1 MARRK
6 KQTSRKIVDFDVLEQ
21 INEDAAGVDLGAEEI
36 WVAVPRS
43 RDAEP
48 VRKFGTWTAELRS
61 IAAWLKRCGVRT
73 VAMEST
79 GIYWVPL
86 YEMLE
91 SQGFEVYLV
100 NARHIKNV
108 SGRKTDVLDCQWIQ
122 QLHTYGLLQRS
133 FRPPEHICAIRA
145 LVRQREMLI
154 QYRAAHIQ
162 HMQKALLLMN
172 VQLTTVLS
180 DISGVTGMQ
189 IIRAIVG
196 GERDPHVL
204 ARYRNAMCAKSEE
217 EIAQALDGHYRSE
230 HLFALQQALE
240 LHDFYGKQL
249 QACDAELEKLY
260 AQCEPQPPVE
270 ELSSRPK
277 QKRRKNQPYFDLR
290 TMLFH
295 MTGVDL
301 TEVDGLDA
309 LSVQTIISE
318 VGVDMSPWRTDKHFG
333 AWLGLAPR
341 NQSSG
346 GKIKRRDTA
355 RNSNRAAT
363 AFRVA
368 AQSLARSNTALG
380 AFYRRIRAKHGA
392 PKAVTATAYKLARIV
407 YHMLKERTPYR
418 AQDVSHYETQ
428 YRERTLRNLRTR
440 AARLGFRLEPEATD
454 PLAAPMTGVQ
464 PQPAQ
469 VS

>member
-6 KQTSRKIVDFDVLEQ
+6 EQSPRKIVDFDVLQQ
-21 INEDAAGVDLGAEEI
+21 INEHAAGVDLGAEEI
-36 WVAVPRS
+36 WVAVPHS
-43 RDAEP
+43 RDTEA
-48 VRKFGTWTAELRS
+48 VRKFGTWTAELRN
-61 IAAWLKRCGVRT
+61 IAAWLKRCGVQT

-91 SQGFEVYLV
+91 RQGFEVYLV

-154 QYRAAHIQ
+154 HSRAAHIQ

-172 VQLTTVLS
+172 VQLTMVLS
-180 DISGVTGMQ
+180 DITGITGMQ
-189 IIRAIVG
+189 IIRAIVS

-204 ARYRNAMCAKSEE
+204 ASFRNAKCAKSEE
-217 EIAQALDGHYRSE
+217 QIAQALDGHYRPE
-230 HLFALQQALE
+230 QLFALQQAVE
-240 LHDFYGKQL
+240 LYDFYGRQL

-260 AQCEPQPPVE
+260 AQCEPSPPVE
-270 ELSSRPK
+270 ELSSRGK
-277 QKRRKNQPYFDLR
+277 QQRRKNQPYFDLR
-290 TMLFH
+290 RQLFQ

-301 TEVDGLDA
+301 TAVDGLDA
-309 LSVQTIISE
+309 LTVQTIVSE
-318 VGVDMSPWRTDKHFG
+318 VGVDMHPWPTHKHFG

-341 NQSSG
+341 NQTSG
-346 GKIKRRDTA
+346 GKVKRRDTA
-355 RNSNRAAT
+355 RNSSRAAT

-368 AQSLARSNTALG
+368 AQSLARSDTALG

-392 PKAVTATAYKLARIV
+392 PKAITATAYKLARIV

-418 AQDVSHYETQ
+418 VQDVSYYETQ

-440 AARLGFRLEPEATD
+440 AARLGYRLEPEPTD
-454 PLAAPMTGVQ
+454 NVP
-464 PQPAQ
+464 
-469 VS
+469 VSGAVA